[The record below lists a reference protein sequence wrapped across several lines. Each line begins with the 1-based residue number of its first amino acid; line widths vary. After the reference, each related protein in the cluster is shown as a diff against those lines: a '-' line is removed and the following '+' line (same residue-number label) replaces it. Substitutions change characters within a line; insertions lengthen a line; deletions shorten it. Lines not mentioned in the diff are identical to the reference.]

1 MTKIKK
7 KIYGL
12 VLSGGASRFFA
23 QIGALKVLY
32 SKGFKPDYIASCSAG
47 AFLGVCLAAGL
58 TPKQMEAEFLKQN
71 PFSLID
77 FSLKKSGLIKGEKL
91 SREILKIAKVET
103 FEDLKIPLRINATNI
118 NTDEEI
124 VFSSGNLVE
133 AINATI
139 AIPGVFAPKKIASE
153 FYVDGGIY
161 NALPVEL
168 IPEANVVVAIDVSFN
183 KRTITQNSSAIQIL
197 SQSAYMLQRHLEEM
211 EIERYKKDRNFIFI
225 MPPVEH
231 FMFFEYKKEK
241 FKSMIKIGEE
251 EARKVLNNISF

>member
-7 KIYGL
+7 KIHGL

-23 QIGALKVLY
+23 QIGALIVLY
-32 SKGFKPDYIASCSAG
+32 SKGFKADYIAGCSAG
-47 AFLGVCLAAGL
+47 SFLGVCLAAGL
-58 TPKQMEAEFLKQN
+58 TPEEIETEFLNQN

-77 FSLKKSGLIKGEKL
+77 LSLKKSGLIKGEKL
-91 SREILKIAKVET
+91 SREILKIAKVKT
-103 FEDLKIPLRINATNI
+103 FEDLKIPLRLNATNI
-118 NTDEEI
+118 NTGEEL
-124 VFSSGNLVE
+124 VFFSGNLDE

-139 AIPGVFAPKKIASE
+139 AFPGVFAPKKINSE
-153 FYVDGGIY
+153 LYIDGGIY

-183 KRTITQNSSAIQIL
+183 NRVITQKSSPIQIL
-197 SQSAYMLQRHLEEM
+197 FKSAYTLQRRLAEL
-211 EIERYKKDRNFIFI
+211 EIERYKKGRDFILI
-225 MPPVEH
+225 RPPVEH

-251 EARKVLNNISF
+251 EAQKVLNNISF